1 MARVCM
7 RKEGN
12 AREKGSGGGLEHRH
26 VLQQERGGV
35 CMQKGGSFPVMQSNR
50 SEWCDGMRAN
60 LMKFMFST
68 RDLVHSFS

>member
-26 VLQQERGGV
+26 VLQQEREGV
-35 CMQKGGSFPVMQSNR
+35 CMQKGAPFLSCNPIEVNGVMECGQ
-50 SEWCDGMRAN
+50 
-60 LMKFMFST
+60 T
-68 RDLVHSFS
+68 